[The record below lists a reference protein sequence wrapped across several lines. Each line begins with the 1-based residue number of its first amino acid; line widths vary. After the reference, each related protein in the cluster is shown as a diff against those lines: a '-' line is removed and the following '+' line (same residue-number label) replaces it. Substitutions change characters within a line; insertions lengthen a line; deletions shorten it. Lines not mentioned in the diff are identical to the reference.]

1 MQIKQIKLGH
11 WYQTTLGIGKCLA
24 VRGTGVRFDFIDRKN
39 PSPARWMTPKEVDYE
54 IPKGEEPHADDELPA
69 TMLDVLNVVKKHID
83 DLADAWMRGGLY
95 DRDGSGGTRS
105 NRNAD
110 VRRLLEKVITR
121 EKGGS

>member
-1 MQIKQIKLGH
+1 
-11 WYQTTLGIGKCLA
+11 
-24 VRGTGVRFDFIDRKN
+24 
-39 PSPARWMTPKEVDYE
+39 MTPKEVDYE
-54 IPKGEEPHADDELPA
+54 IPEGEEPHADDELPA
-69 TMLDVLNVVKKHID
+69 TMLNVLIVVKKHID

-110 VRRLLEKVITR
+110 VQRLLEKVITR